1 MKIQEMTDRYYEL
14 RRLMFHD
21 EYILDEEEMEEY
33 NEICSDLLTTILEQ
47 NKDVLIR
54 LKDR

>member
-1 MKIQEMTDRYYEL
+1 MNIQEMTDRYYEL
-14 RRLMFHD
+14 RRLLED
-21 EYILDEEEMEEY
+21 EQDWSVMSEYLDL
-33 NEICSDLLTTILEQ
+33 CQVLLHHFMEQ